1 MSDPLVLKTKE
12 KKAHFQSFGPFLF
25 LKFSFHSREFAVNSI
40 LFHYHR
46 HHHHHRSTV
55 REHIPL
61 SHLGQVSVND
71 NSLAVITLRES
82 LPLLVRE
89 FSVVIFI
96 WWPAAA
102 VAA

>member
-1 MSDPLVLKTKE
+1 MSDPPEEKSRGSKVLD
-12 KKAHFQSFGPFLF
+12 HFC
-25 LKFSFHSREFAVNSI
+25 FSFHSHEFAVNSI

-46 HHHHHRSTV
+46 HHHHRSTV

>member
-1 MSDPLVLKTKE
+1 M
-12 KKAHFQSFGPFLF
+12 F

-40 LFHYHR
+40 LFHYHL